1 MNTTDEPEM
10 VCEIN
15 FVGQPEFGS
24 KSHNQD
30 STKINLHQNLDPV
43 SLLATSLPD
52 LESDLGSSIMEMA
65 NFRLFW
71 EELSKQMIPAS
82 NASTPSP
89 LSNATHCFSPL
100 SNLTLF
106 FSLFSNVSSALNS
119 TGNDTSAEEE
129 EEPVGCV
136 ANKVNQRKAK
146 EKNKTKAEIKRQVF
160 VLFSK
165 TVNFISLILN
175 VAKRQYS
182 GAV

>member
-1 MNTTDEPEM
+1 MDS
-10 VCEIN
+10 N
-15 FVGQPEFGS
+15 FY
-24 KSHNQD
+24 NQD
-30 STKINLHQNLDPV
+30 LTKFDFLQNIDPV

-71 EELSKQMIPAS
+71 EELSKQMILAS
-82 NASTPSP
+82 NASTTSP
-89 LSNATHCFSPL
+89 LSNVTHCFSPL
-100 SNLTLF
+100 ANLTRF

-146 EKNKTKAEIKRQVF
+146 EKSKTKAE
-160 VLFSK
+160 
-165 TVNFISLILN
+165 N
-175 VAKRQYS
+175 
-182 GAV
+182 

>member
-1 MNTTDEPEM
+1 M
-10 VCEIN
+10 
-15 FVGQPEFGS
+15 
-24 KSHNQD
+24 
-30 STKINLHQNLDPV
+30 DPV

-52 LESDLGSSIMEMA
+52 LETDLGSSIMEMA

-89 LSNATHCFSPL
+89 LSNVTHCYSPLSNATHCFSPL
-100 SNLTLF
+100 ANVPRF

-146 EKNKTKAEIKRQVF
+146 EKSKTEAENKRQVF